1 MGLVEQAAARLEE
14 LRRAGIEVP
23 DDQPMP
29 LRAVAQAA
37 QAGQPRQA
45 TLEAQNWA
53 GPQPNIAPERDGR
66 ANADVLNIDLFRLA
80 ENGFVTPDNP
90 RSTIADE
97 FRVIKRPLIANAKQ
111 NALVRN
117 GNLIMVTSSVP
128 GEGKTFCATNLALSM
143 AMELNRTVLLVD
155 ADVAKASLPKV
166 LGLPPTLGLMDVLQ
180 GRIGLADA
188 IHRTNVE
195 KLAFLSAGTRH
206 PRATEL
212 LSSDAMGA
220 LVQEL
225 ATRYSDRIV
234 IFDSPPLLVTTEA
247 RVLATRMGQVIFV
260 VHAETTLQNHVAQGL
275 ATLEDCPVK
284 LAVLNAATTPAQGAY
299 GYGYGYGSET

>member
-14 LRRAGIEVP
+14 LRRAGIEAQEA
-23 DDQPMP
+23 QPA
-29 LRAVAQAA
+29 LRPVAQALP
-37 QAGQPRQA
+37 AGQAP
-45 TLEAQNWA
+45 LEAPNWA
-53 GPQPNIAPERDGR
+53 GPERPRRGDGP
-66 ANADVLNIDLFRLA
+66 VLQVDLFRLG

-90 RSTIADE
+90 RSTIAEE
-97 FRVIKRPLIANAKQ
+97 FRVIKRPLLANAKQ
-111 NALVRN
+111 RALVRN

-155 ADVAKASLPKV
+155 ADVAKAGLPKT
-166 LGLPPTLGLMDVLQ
+166 LGVQPTLGLMDVLQ
-180 GRIGLADA
+180 GRIELADA
-188 IHRTNVE
+188 IHHTNVDNF
-195 KLAFLSAGTRH
+195 AFLSAGTKH

-212 LSSDAMGA
+212 LASDAMGR
-220 LVQEL
+220 VVEEL

-247 RVLATRMGQVIFV
+247 RVLAQRMGQVVFI

-275 ATLEDCPVK
+275 ATLEDCPIK

-299 GYGYGYGSET
+299 GYGYGYGSEA